1 MQLGD
6 NVPVLLMLKN
16 KTGSVK
22 TVSVRRLRLP
32 PVSAGV
38 VECAVSRELSDFILE
53 PVDNSPLGCSQRVP
67 SINLGNRVNSV

>member
-1 MQLGD
+1 MGD

-32 PVSAGV
+32 HVSVGV

-53 PVDNSPLGCSQRVP
+53 PVDNPPLACSQRVP